1 MLSYVLLAATQLCE
15 ASEALHRQYLELEL
29 SSNSPSH
36 FPEPGV
42 CRKLADGLHNLGY
55 ALAAESANPQIDAFR
70 KRCLKAADD
79 LLDTLD

>member
-15 ASEALHRQYLELEL
+15 AAEAMLRQL
-29 SSNSPSH
+29 H

-42 CRKLADGLHNLGY
+42 TRKLADGLYSVSDAIFLG
-55 ALAAESANPQIDAFR
+55 ANMDVHSIKVIRD
-70 KRCLKAADD
+70 RCRKAADD

>member
-15 ASEALHRQYLELEL
+15 AVESMLRQR
-29 SSNSPSH
+29 H

-42 CRKLADGLHNLGY
+42 CRTLADGLHNLGY